1 MNETVRK
8 VGIVGIGNVG
18 KAAASAIVH
27 ENVADELYISD
38 IDSERAKGEA
48 WDFEDSIEL
57 TPSRTRVIEV
67 PLEGLAVC
75 DVILVAV
82 TERSQIP
89 QGSRLELLKGTAAI
103 TYDIVPKLR
112 EAGFK
117 GKYVIA
123 TNPCD
128 IITYLFYKLSGLPK
142 NHVIGTGTALDSMR
156 LRRQLSRVI
165 GDVDPRSISAFMV
178 GEHGDS
184 QIAAW
189 SQVTVGGQPLDQ
201 YEEDNF
207 DEFGK
212 IDRDQVEDT
221 ARHFG
226 WEIHKRKGNTQFGI
240 GNELAFFAK
249 SILNNARCVTAA
261 SVIQNDEYGQHDL
274 AIGVPII
281 LGKNGVEKIIKYRL
295 NKKEQEGFNAS
306 AELIKS
312 YIKQTLEEHEEPA
325 AN

>member
-1 MNETVRK
+1 MNETIRK

-18 KAAASAIVH
+18 KAAASTIVH
-27 ENVADELYISD
+27 ENIADELYLSD

-48 WDFEDSIEL
+48 YDFEDSIEL
-57 TPSRTRVIEV
+57 TQSRTRVIDV
-67 PLEGLAVC
+67 PLEGLAAC

-89 QGSRLELLKGTAAI
+89 SQSRLELLKGTAAI
-103 TYDIVPKLR
+103 TYDIVPRLKK
-112 EAGFK
+112 AGFQ

-142 NHVIGTGTALDSMR
+142 SHVIGTGTSLDSMR
-156 LRRQLSRVI
+156 LRKQISKVVGGI
-165 GDVDPRSISAFMV
+165 DPRSINAFMV

-189 SQVTVGGQPLDQ
+189 SHVTIGGQPLDQ
-201 YEEDNF
+201 FEEDNQ
-207 DEFGK
+207 DELGK
-212 IDRDQVEDT
+212 IDRPSVEDT

-226 WEIHKRKGNTQFGI
+226 WEILTRKGNTQFGI

-249 SILNNARCVTAA
+249 SILNNAHIVTAA
-261 SVIQNDEYGQHDL
+261 SVVQDGEYGQTDL
-274 AIGVPII
+274 AIGVPIV
-281 LGKNGVEKIIKYRL
+281 LGKHGVEKIIKLRL
-295 NKKEQEGFNAS
+295 NDQEQQGFNAS
-306 AELIKS
+306 AELIKG
-312 YIKQTLEEHEEPA
+312 YIKQTLDEHEETTK
-325 AN
+325 

>member
-1 MNETVRK
+1 MSEAVRR

-18 KAAASAIVH
+18 KAAASAILH
-27 ENVADELYISD
+27 ENIADELYISD
-38 IDSERAKGEA
+38 IDTERAKGEA
-48 WDFEDSIEL
+48 FDFADSIEL
-57 TPSRTRVIEV
+57 TPSRTRVAEV
-67 PLEGLAVC
+67 PLAGLAVC

-82 TERSQIP
+82 TERKKVISD
-89 QGSRLELLKGTAAI
+89 SRLELLKGSAAI

-112 EAGFK
+112 KAGFK

-156 LRRQLSRVI
+156 FRRLLSKAI
-165 GDVDPRSISAFMV
+165 GNVDPRSINAFMV

-189 SQVTVGGQPLDQ
+189 SHVTVGGQPLDQ
-201 YEEDNF
+201 FEADNADVFPKINREE
-207 DEFGK
+207 
-212 IDRDQVEDT
+212 VEDA

-240 GNELAFFAK
+240 GNELAFFAR
-249 SILNNARCVTAA
+249 SILNDARIVTAA
-261 SVIQNDEYGQHDL
+261 SVVQNGEYGQHDL
-274 AIGVPII
+274 AIGVPIV
-281 LGKNGVEKIIKYRL
+281 LGRNGVEKIIRYQL
-295 NKKEQEGFNAS
+295 SEKEWEGFSAS
-306 AELIKS
+306 ADLIKR
-312 YIKQTLEEHEEPA
+312 YTTQTLEEHQEPA
-325 AN
+325 VN

>member
-1 MNETVRK
+1 VSDTVRR

-18 KAAASAIVH
+18 IAAASAVVH
-27 ENVADELYISD
+27 ENIADELYISD

-48 WDFEDSIEL
+48 WDFADSIEL
-57 TPSRTRVIEV
+57 TPSRTRVIDV

-89 QGSRLELLKGTAAI
+89 SSSRLELLKGTAAI

-112 EAGFK
+112 QAGFK
-117 GKYVIA
+117 GTYVIA

-156 LRRQLSRVI
+156 LRRQLSDVI
-165 GDVDPRSISAFMV
+165 GGVDPRSISAFMV

-189 SQVTVGGQPLDQ
+189 SHATVGGQPLDQ
-201 YEEDNF
+201 FEEDNF
-207 DEFGK
+207 DQFGK
-212 IDRDQVEDT
+212 IDREQVEDA

-249 SILNNARCVTAA
+249 SILNDARVVTAA
-261 SVIQNDEYGQHDL
+261 SVIQNGEYGQHDL
-274 AIGVPII
+274 AIGVPIV
-281 LGKNGVEKIIKYRL
+281 LGRNGVEKIVKYRL
-295 NKKEQEGFNAS
+295 SKKEQEGFNAS
-306 AELIKS
+306 AELIKG

-325 AN
+325 NN

>member
-1 MNETVRK
+1 MSDTVRR

-18 KAAASAIVH
+18 IAAASAVVH
-27 ENVADELYISD
+27 ENIADELYISD

-48 WDFEDSIEL
+48 WDFADSIEL
-57 TPSRTRVIEV
+57 TPSRTRVIDV

-89 QGSRLELLKGTAAI
+89 SSSRLELLKGTAAI

-112 EAGFK
+112 QAGFK
-117 GKYVIA
+117 GTYVIA

-156 LRRQLSRVI
+156 LRRQLSDVI
-165 GDVDPRSISAFMV
+165 GGVDPRSISAFMV

-189 SQVTVGGQPLDQ
+189 SHATVGGQPLDQ
-201 YEEDNF
+201 FEEDNF
-207 DEFGK
+207 DQFGK
-212 IDRDQVEDT
+212 IDREQVEDA

-249 SILNNARCVTAA
+249 SILNDARVVTAA
-261 SVIQNDEYGQHDL
+261 SVIQNGEYGQHDL
-274 AIGVPII
+274 AIGVPIV
-281 LGKNGVEKIIKYRL
+281 LGRNGVEKIVKYRL
-295 NKKEQEGFNAS
+295 SKKEQEGFNAS
-306 AELIKS
+306 ADLIKG

-325 AN
+325 NN